1 MMRRSQTLG
10 RYVVGLR
17 PTVRHVSVLR
27 PSVAAICV
35 LGAACVFGSRPPSP
49 LRGYRLVIEGRDSLS
64 DYLAAALADRGFTV
78 RRRLKGGSAPAA
90 ALVTFTYRELG
101 PSPITWFNVRL
112 ADTRSGA
119 IVAAVSAPLDSLGAT
134 ERVRARSLADSLAA
148 RLSHPETTP
157 P

>member
-49 LRGYRLVIEGRDSLS
+49 LR

-157 P
+157 

>member
-1 MMRRSQTLG
+1 MSGVRPG
-10 RYVVGLR
+10 VVA
-17 PTVRHVSVLR
+17 SCFA
-27 PSVAAICV
+27 VAV
-35 LGAACVFGSRPPSP
+35 ACSPFASRPPAP

-101 PSPITWFNVRL
+101 PSPITWFNARL

-134 ERVRARSLADSLAA
+134 PRVRARSLADSLAA
-148 RLSHPETTP
+148 RLSHPVITP